1 MPARCQHPG
10 VALGRPRRTTALDA
24 GRPLAIL
31 ELLERGGPRS
41 WRLLA
46 IAGVLD
52 RSLPEL
58 GAALGRRQDEEEMDP
73 LAALGLPRLL
83 RLQDD
88 PRHTALT
95 RPEWLLLA
103 ALILEA
109 TDGDETPS
117 VVVARKVVQRL
128 DLGAVAE
135 QSVAGL
141 VADAG
146 LLHGAARRLDGL
158 TVSPR
163 CNWLPI
169 SAPSEQARRLYLL
182 TAAGR

>member
-1 MPARCQHPG
+1 
-10 VALGRPRRTTALDA
+10 
-24 GRPLAIL
+24 
-31 ELLERGGPRS
+31 
-41 WRLLA
+41 
-46 IAGVLD
+46 
-52 RSLPEL
+52 
-58 GAALGRRQDEEEMDP
+58 MDP

-103 ALILEA
+103 ALMLEA

-128 DLGAVAE
+128 DLGAAAE

-158 TVSPR
+158 TEESV
-163 CNWLPI
+163 LQL
-169 SAPSEQARRLYLL
+169 AAHLGTSEQARALYLL
-182 TAAGR
+182 TAAAGDLDDVDRRRLAAVHDLVQSALAHPELVGRAASNTIEQRRAAAGPPPAGRS